1 MKTSKRVQDVMTQD
15 LSETERRLTQ
25 RFSYSGRAVCETSAD
40 ATTQNPQ
47 ETSQTNR
54 FEAQIEN
61 VSKGGIGLW
70 TKKVLKRTE
79 IIKIGIPV
87 STSETAIPTLAEVQ
101 WVNEESNKNAYQA
114 GLRFI
119 L

>member
-1 MKTSKRVQDVMTQD
+1 MTRD

-47 ETSQTNR
+47 ETSRTNR

-61 VSKGGIGLW
+61 VSKGGIGLS
-70 TKKVLKRTE
+70 TTRALKATE
-79 IIKIGIPV
+79 VVKINFPTSSIE
-87 STSETAIPTLAEVQ
+87 STIPTLAEVC
-101 WVNEESNKNAYQA
+101 WVRKQLNEESYQA